1 MSERAVVLRE
11 LPGAKGAHILYPL
24 DGGRAFVGRKAL
36 IAKDGEAFLQRKLE
50 PVAAGDA
57 VARPVVEIF
66 MRDDGGDGIEIGVG
80 RGVGI
85 GQDIAGVEDVE
96 ALVRHLAASE
106 LDR

>member
-1 MSERAVVLRE
+1 MQMKPLKYKPNDTSCPYTTLCRC
-11 LPGAKGAHILYPL
+11 KGAHILYPL
-24 DGGRAFVGRKAL
+24 AGGRSFVGRKAL

-66 MRDDGGDGIEIGVG
+66 MCHDCGDGIEIGVG

-85 GQDIAGVEDVE
+85 GQDIA
-96 ALVRHLAASE
+96 
-106 LDR
+106 